1 VEEDRMAFIQY
12 LNFNGANLPLP
23 DSYDLSMD
31 AVEADTTGET
41 EAGTTQRD
49 VVRQGVVTISV
60 SFSVSAVWLK
70 RLSAYSKQDK
80 LTVRYFDTET
90 LEISETEMYIT
101 GYKAKLE
108 KDTSRKGL
116 WTVSFTLNEF

>member
-1 VEEDRMAFIQY
+1 MAFIQY

-60 SFSVSAVWLK
+60 SFSVSAAWLK
-70 RLSAYSKQDK
+70 RLSA
-80 LTVRYFDTET
+80 
-90 LEISETEMYIT
+90 
-101 GYKAKLE
+101 
-108 KDTSRKGL
+108 
-116 WTVSFTLNEF
+116 

>member
-1 VEEDRMAFIQY
+1 MAFIQY
-12 LNFNGANLPLP
+12 LNFNGSDLPLP
-23 DSYDLSMD
+23 DSYDVDLS
-31 AVEADTTGET
+31 AVEADTKGET

-60 SFSVSAVWLK
+60 SFSVSATWLK

-80 LTVRYFDTET
+80 LTVKYFDTST
-90 LEISETEMYIT
+90 LEISDTEMYIT
-101 GYKAKLE
+101 GFKAKLE

-116 WTVSFTLNEF
+116 WSVSFTLNEF